1 MPVTIE
7 QSVNTENTYTVT
19 VKKNGALIKEQEINV
34 ENGKNTASAVIE
46 NIPASVD
53 GIDYEVEVVSKSNDF
68 TVVVP
73 EDGKTSVKGITGGE
87 VELNVKSQKLE
98 DKNITINKTTSA
110 ADGDQIYDIIALAKE
125 SGASEGL
132 LHHQI

>member
-1 MPVTIE
+1 MCIRDR
-7 QSVNTENTYTVT
+7 SVNTENTYTVT
-19 VKKNGALIKEQEINV
+19 VKKNVALIKEQEINV

-73 EDGKTSVKGITGGE
+73 EDGKTSVKGLSLIH
-87 VELNVKSQKLE
+87 
-98 DKNITINKTTSA
+98 I
-110 ADGDQIYDIIALAKE
+110 
-125 SGASEGL
+125 
-132 LHHQI
+132 